1 MAVDADTRQ
10 PARPATRRRE
20 RLEEGRRL
28 GTAGHALVIA
38 ATALVL
44 GTLLNAQGIYKTA
57 YNQPEGWE
65 REVALAVAGPL
76 RDVSHAL
83 WLDRPRQW
91 LKDAIGRE
99 NDDEIDTAI
108 ALPTAAQPPPA
119 AVPATP
125 PPAAQPPP
133 AAPPP
138 AAAPPPPAAPA
149 KVAFTPKRKL
159 RLWVAGDSLVVTP
172 GWAIVR
178 AAGGTPVIESVGG
191 VDGRVAT
198 GLERPDVF
206 NWFTHIRE
214 QLKTLKPKVIV
225 LSFGGNDDHGYMTGL
240 PEGVTLDGFAGP
252 VWTREYRRRVGGLM
266 DTASRVGT
274 YVVWIGL
281 PITSSQEQSARF
293 DVINRAVAAEAK
305 ERPDEVAFVDTYT
318 MFASDTGGY
327 AEYLEDT
334 AGRLQKVRAGD
345 GVHFE
350 RAGGDIIAREV
361 LRRLNQAFDLTS
373 WRKRA
378 SSGTP

>member
-1 MAVDADTRQ
+1 MAVDADTRR
-10 PARPATRRRE
+10 PARAATRRRE

-83 WLDRPRQW
+83 RLDRPRQW

-99 NDDEIDTAI
+99 DDDEIDTAI
-108 ALPTAAQPPPA
+108 ALPVAGQPPPA

-138 AAAPPPPAAPA
+138 AAAPPPPPA
-149 KVAFTPKRKL
+149 KIDFTPKRKL

-206 NWFTHIRE
+206 NWFTHVRE
-214 QLKTLKPKVIV
+214 QLKALKPKAIV

-281 PITSSQEQSARF
+281 PITRSPEQSARF

-305 ERPDEVAFVDTYT
+305 ERPDKVTFVDTYT